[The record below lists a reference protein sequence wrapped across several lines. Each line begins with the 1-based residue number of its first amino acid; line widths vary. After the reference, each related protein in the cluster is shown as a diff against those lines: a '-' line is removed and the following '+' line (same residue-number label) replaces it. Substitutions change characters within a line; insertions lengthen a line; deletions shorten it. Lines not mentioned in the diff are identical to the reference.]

1 MSVIACLPAYSFTLT
16 KEPDQ
21 LERRQKIAQ
30 LESAMLQTEG
40 FSAEC
45 PDCPVTHFKAP
56 GMYARQML
64 IPKGQLIIGKIHKH
78 AHLNHITYGHVR
90 VETEHGPMEIKGPHT
105 FTSQIGTKRAVLALE
120 DTLWTTY
127 HLNPNDLDPENEDD
141 MTQLEAEIIAKS
153 YDELPGPA
161 SHKDVYLEVSK

>member
-1 MSVIACLPAYSFTLT
+1 MSAVMPSYKFTII
-16 KEPDQ
+16 KAPDHI
-21 LERRQKIAQ
+21 ERRHKIAT
-30 LESAMLQTEG
+30 LENVMLQTEG
-40 FSAEC
+40 FSTEC